1 MDLIFGLELR
11 LLLGNIMHPFIGDLS
26 DKSLEEMQTTISAL
40 TTKLTFAGRTENRQ
54 LVNQLLMA
62 LDSYKD
68 AYRQKMN
75 DLVTKQNIDSLINI
89 QQKDNK

>member
-1 MDLIFGLELR
+1 
-11 LLLGNIMHPFIGDLS
+11 MHPFIGDLS

>member
-11 LLLGNIMHPFIGDLS
+11 LLIGNIMHPFIGDLS